1 MYWLARPSYWR
12 WAGATLIVGLSLY
25 LELRPTPSVD
35 HPFAGADLRAGADA
49 TLAEIVWRSVPL
61 GILPETTPEGFLLVD
76 VESGQPLLPAM
87 LDTAP
92 MIPPGWWALSVPVP
106 EGSLPGSE
114 VRLVVDV
121 RQTPRVVPGKLIR
134 IFEETTIEGT
144 NGMVAIPEDEA
155 GAVAAALTDGGLS
168 VLVGPQG

>member
-1 MYWLARPSYWR
+1 M
-12 WAGATLIVGLSLY
+12 GLSLY
-25 LELRPTPSVD
+25 LELRPNPGVD
-35 HPFAGADLRAGADA
+35 HPFAGADLRAGADV

-61 GILPETTPEGFLLVD
+61 GVLPEIAPEGFLLID
-76 VESGQPLLPAM
+76 VEAGQPLVPAM

-106 EGSLPGSE
+106 AGSVPGSM

-121 RQTPRVVPGKLIR
+121 REAPRVVPGKLIR
-134 IFEETTIEGT
+134 IFEEATIEGT
-144 NGMVAIPEDEA
+144 NGLVAIPEEEA
-155 GAVAAALTDGGLS
+155 GAVAAALTDGALS